1 MGCSSAKSSR
11 CIAGARGLPELAGSD
26 HTPEKVYSPK
36 KVASPCAFEDRP
48 TDSTTASHR
57 EPLPEDLWS
66 LSDR

>member
-1 MGCSSAKSSR
+1 MGCSSAKSSGN
-11 CIAGARGLPELAGSD
+11 IAGARDLPARAGSD

-36 KVASPCAFEDRP
+36 KVADPCAFEDKP

-66 LSDR
+66 LSDK